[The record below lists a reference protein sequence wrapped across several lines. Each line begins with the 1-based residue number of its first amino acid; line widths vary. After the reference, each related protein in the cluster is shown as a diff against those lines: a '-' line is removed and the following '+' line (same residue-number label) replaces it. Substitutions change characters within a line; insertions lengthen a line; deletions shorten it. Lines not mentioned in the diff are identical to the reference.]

1 DLMKFSASQNA
12 LLASASGVVTPGGRI
27 VYATCSSE
35 PEENEHVVERF
46 LANTPGFTIER
57 PVVSL
62 FRGLIDS
69 NGYFRTL
76 PYRDE
81 LEAFF
86 AVVLRRNG
94 AGQTNLQ

>member
-1 DLMKFSASQNA
+1 VSQAA
-12 LLASASGVVTPGGRI
+12 LLTSAAEVVTLGGRI

-35 PEENEHVVERF
+35 PEENEQVVEKF

-57 PVVSL
+57 PIVSPL
-62 FRGLIDS
+62 RDLVGSD
-69 NGYFRTL
+69 GYFRTL

-81 LEAFF
+81 LEGFF

-94 AGQTNLQ
+94 AGRTNLQ